1 MEQLVIDPNSPLHVG
16 EDQLQFTGE
25 FIPVAAAVAY
35 GQLMAGTAT
44 LTTRSSARS
53 SGVWFGGETQFPV
66 NLRTTDNSDPG
77 LTIGR
82 TYLIEGAITGS
93 NFFRVPNLTFV
104 PGGETTLNPT
114 PGVNRRIQVTGLGTI
129 KKIRQFQINGLA
141 ANPLIE
147 LIVEH
152 KQARSPGKPIRVRCL
167 LGWQYCQVPPNI
179 QFFRD
184 SRIFYSGLLDGYDL
198 NSGRNIIEASFIP
211 YEPNDFW

>member
-16 EDQLQFTGE
+16 EDRLQFTGE

-53 SGVWFGGETQFPV
+53 SGVWFG
-66 NLRTTDNSDPG
+66 
-77 LTIGR
+77 
-82 TYLIEGAITGS
+82 GAITGS

-167 LGWQYCQVPPNI
+167 LGWQYCQVHQTFNSSETVAFFIVVYLMATTLI
-179 QFFRD
+179 QA
-184 SRIFYSGLLDGYDL
+184 GHH
-198 NSGRNIIEASFIP
+198 
-211 YEPNDFW
+211 